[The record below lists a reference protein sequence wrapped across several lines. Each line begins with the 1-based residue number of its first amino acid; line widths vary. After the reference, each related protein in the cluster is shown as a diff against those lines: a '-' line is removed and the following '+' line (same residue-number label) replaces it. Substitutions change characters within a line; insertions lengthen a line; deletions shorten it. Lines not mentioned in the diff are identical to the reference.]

1 MVELRKELKYPK
13 KNWKNSEYKNM
24 FKLNNNEKIEDL
36 GDKGLKI
43 IQASDLYRFS
53 VDSILLLNFI
63 RAKNYEKIIDLGTG
77 SAIIPLLLFSKR
89 KGLSIYGIEIQKDLA
104 DMARRSVGLNNLQDH
119 ITIIQ
124 EDFRN
129 LKNIFKNQQFEVV
142 VSNPPY
148 ISLGQGKINPSS
160 NRAIARH
167 EIKGDLEDIIS
178 VSNYLLKNKG
188 RIYLIY
194 KSTKLMK
201 LVITLKKY
209 GIEPK
214 VAKFIHPR
222 QGENANLVLLEGVK
236 GGKEELKIENPIF
249 QY

>member
-1 MVELRKELKYPK
+1 MQ
-13 KNWKNSEYKNM
+13 
-24 FKLNNNEKIEDL
+24 NNNEKIEDL
-36 GDKGLKI
+36 GDKRLKI
-43 IQASDLYRFS
+43 IQASDSYRFS

-63 RAKNYEKIIDLGTG
+63 RVKNYEKIIDLGTG
-77 SAIIPLLLFSKR
+77 SGIIPLLLFSKR
-89 KGLSIYGIEIQKDLA
+89 KGLSIHGIEIQKDLA
-104 DMARRSVGLNNLQDH
+104 DMARRSVELNKLQNG

-129 LKNIFKNQQFEVV
+129 LKNIFKNQQFNVL

-148 ISLGQGKINPSS
+148 ISVGQGKINPSNS
-160 NRAIARH
+160 KAIARH

-178 VSNYLLKNKG
+178 VSNYLLKDKG

-194 KSTKLMK
+194 RSAKLIR

-214 VAKFIHPR
+214 VIKFIYPGP
-222 QGENANLVLLEGVK
+222 GENANLVLLEGIK
-236 GGKEELKIENPIF
+236 SGKEELKIEDPIF
-249 QY
+249 LYSNKKMEINK

>member
-1 MVELRKELKYPK
+1 MIIK
-13 KNWKNSEYKNM
+13 
-24 FKLNNNEKIEDL
+24 NNEKVEDL
-36 GDKGLKI
+36 GEQGLRI
-43 IQASDLYRFS
+43 IQARDSYRFS

-63 RAKNYEKIIDLGTG
+63 RLKNYEKIIDLGTG
-77 SAIIPLLLFSKR
+77 SGIIPLLLFGKK

-104 DMARRSVGLNNLQDH
+104 DMARRSVELNKLQNG

-129 LKNIFKNQQFEVV
+129 LKNIFKNQQFDVV

-148 ISLGQGKINPSS
+148 VSLGQGKINPSS
-160 NRAIARH
+160 SRAIARH

-178 VSNYLLKNKG
+178 ASNYLLKNKG

-194 KSTKLMK
+194 RSAKLIK
-201 LVITLKKY
+201 LVLAFKKY

-214 VAKFIHPR
+214 VIKFIHP
-222 QGENANLVLLEGVK
+222 QPGESANLVLLEGIK
-236 GGKEELKIENPIF
+236 GGKGELKIEDPIF
-249 QY
+249 LNLKNGDK

>member
-1 MVELRKELKYPK
+1 MII
-13 KNWKNSEYKNM
+13 
-24 FKLNNNEKIEDL
+24 NNNEKIEDL
-36 GDKGLKI
+36 EDKGLKI
-43 IQASDLYRFS
+43 IQASNSYRFS

-63 RAKNYEKIIDLGTG
+63 RVKNYEKIIDLGTG
-77 SAIIPLLLFSKR
+77 SGIIPLLLFGKR
-89 KGLSIYGIEIQKDLA
+89 KGLSIYGVEIQKDLA

-129 LKNIFKNQQFEVV
+129 LKNIFKNQEFDVV

-160 NRAIARH
+160 SRAIARH
-167 EIKGDLEDIIS
+167 EIKGNLEDIIS

-194 KSTKLMK
+194 RSAKLIK
-201 LVITLKKY
+201 LVIALKKY
-209 GIEPK
+209 GIETK
-214 VAKFIHPR
+214 VVKFIHPR
-222 QGENANLVLLEGVK
+222 QGENANLVLIEGIK

>member
-1 MVELRKELKYPK
+1 MIT
-13 KNWKNSEYKNM
+13 
-24 FKLNNNEKIEDL
+24 LNNNEKIENL

-43 IQASDLYRFS
+43 IQASDSYRFS

-63 RAKNYEKIIDLGTG
+63 RLKNYEKIIDLGTG
-77 SAIIPLLLFSKR
+77 SGIIPLLLFGRR
-89 KGLSIYGIEIQKDLA
+89 KGLSIYGVEIQKDLA
-104 DMARRSVGLNNLQDH
+104 AMARRSIELNKLQDD

-124 EDFRN
+124 EDLRN
-129 LKNIFKNQQFEVV
+129 LKNIFKNQQFDVV

-148 ISLGQGKINPSS
+148 ISLGHGKINPLSS
-160 NRAIARH
+160 RAIARH

-194 KSTKLMK
+194 KSTKLVK
-201 LVITLKKY
+201 LIIALKKY
-209 GIEPK
+209 SIEPK
-214 VAKFIHPR
+214 VVKFIHPR
-222 QGENANLVLLEGVK
+222 QGESANLVLLEGVK
-236 GGKEELKIENPIF
+236 KGKEELKIEDPIF

>member
-1 MVELRKELKYPK
+1 MIKLR
-13 KNWKNSEYKNM
+13 
-24 FKLNNNEKIEDL
+24 NNEKIEDL
-36 GDKGLKI
+36 EDKGLKI
-43 IQASDLYRFS
+43 IQANDSYRFS

-63 RAKNYEKIIDLGTG
+63 RVKKYEKIVDLGTG
-77 SAIIPLLLFSKR
+77 SGIIPLLLFGKR

-104 DMARRSVGLNNLQDH
+104 DMARRSVELNKLQND

-129 LKNIFKNQQFEVV
+129 LKSIFRNQEFDVV

-148 ISLGQGKINPSS
+148 ISLGQGKINPSNS
-160 NRAIARH
+160 RAIARH
-167 EIKGDLEDIIS
+167 EIKGDLEDIIY

-194 KSTKLMK
+194 RSTKLIK
-201 LVITLKKY
+201 LVIALKKY

-214 VAKFIHPR
+214 VVKFIHPR

-236 GGKEELKIENPIF
+236 RGKEELKIENPIF

>member
-1 MVELRKELKYPK
+1 
-13 KNWKNSEYKNM
+13 M

-43 IQASDLYRFS
+43 IQASDSYRFS

-63 RAKNYEKIIDLGTG
+63 RLKNYEKIIDLGTG
-77 SAIIPLLLFSKR
+77 SGIIPLLLFGKK
-89 KGLSIYGIEIQKDLA
+89 KGLSIYGIEIQKYLA
-104 DMARRSVGLNNLQDH
+104 DMARRSVELNKLQND

-129 LKNIFKNQQFEVV
+129 LKNIFKNQQFDVV

-148 ISLGQGKINPSS
+148 VSIGQGKINPSS
-160 NRAIARH
+160 SRAIARH

-194 KSTKLMK
+194 RSTKLIK
-201 LVITLKKY
+201 LVIALKKY

-214 VAKFIHPR
+214 VIKFIYPR
-222 QGENANLVLLEGVK
+222 AGENANLVLLEGVK
-236 GGKEELKIENPIF
+236 SGKEELKIEGPMFLYSNKKMETNK
-249 QY
+249 